1 MRVEVAYRGRIEAF
15 DTDRFTEAQPFS
27 GKSMLA
33 DLTLDYADVEKKGL
47 WLTAHCYAAN
57 EAYRTDGGEAP
68 EARREKGWRF
78 QLATPREAAGIESVT
93 LDGSTVLARLFGEL
107 VDVARVDRACALFVG
122 PGGSLASRIVRLS
135 GYLANDDERQAR
147 RSWRR
152 RSASLRLH
160 SKGRSR
166 PKRHRRCQQTTWKTI
181 GWKDSEMIKAVFRG
195 IGAFVRWMFKAVFRF
210 M

>member
-33 DLTLDYADVEKKGL
+33 DLTL
-47 WLTAHCYAAN
+47 CYAAN

-135 GYLANDDERQAR
+135 GYLANDDERLAASQALM
-147 RSWRR
+147 
-152 RSASLRLH
+152 A
-160 SKGRSR
+160 
-166 PKRHRRCQQTTWKTI
+166 
-181 GWKDSEMIKAVFRG
+181 EAVGVTPLTLER
-195 IGAFVRWMFKAVFRF
+195 AVEAEAAQEVPADDMEDDWMEGFGND
-210 M
+210 

>member
-78 QLATPREAAGIESVT
+78 QLATRERPPES
-93 LDGSTVLARLFGEL
+93 
-107 VDVARVDRACALFVG
+107 RAS
-122 PGGSLASRIVRLS
+122 PWT
-135 GYLANDDERQAR
+135 AR
-147 RSWRR
+147 RCSRGS
-152 RSASLRLH
+152 SAS
-160 SKGRSR
+160 SWTSPG
-166 PKRHRRCQQTTWKTI
+166 
-181 GWKDSEMIKAVFRG
+181 
-195 IGAFVRWMFKAVFRF
+195 
-210 M
+210 

>member
-107 VDVARVDRACALFVG
+107 VDVARVDRACALCVG
-122 PGGSLASRIVRLS
+122 PGGSLASRIVRP
-135 GYLANDDERQAR
+135 GGKPGAHGGGGR
-147 RSWRR
+147 RH
-152 RSASLRLH
+152 SAYTR
-160 SKGRSR
+160 KGGRGRSGTGGASR
-166 PKRHRRCQQTTWKTI
+166 RHGRRLDGRIRK
-181 GWKDSEMIKAVFRG
+181 
-195 IGAFVRWMFKAVFRF
+195 
-210 M
+210 

>member
-15 DTDRFTEAQPFS
+15 DTDRFTEARPFS

-33 DLTLDYADVEKKGL
+33 DLTLDYADIEKEGL

-57 EAYRTDGGEAP
+57 EAYRTDGGETP

-107 VDVARVDRACALFVG
+107 VDVARIDRACALFVG

-135 GYLANDDERQAR
+135 GYLANAEERLAASQALMAESIGIAADVLER
-147 RSWRR
+147 
-152 RSASLRLH
+152 AIAAEAAQEMPLE
-160 SKGRSR
+160 KEEG
-166 PKRHRRCQQTTWKTI
+166 TWM
-181 GWKDSEMIKAVFRG
+181 EEY
-195 IGAFVRWMFKAVFRF
+195 
-210 M
+210 

>member
-15 DTDRFTEAQPFS
+15 DTDRFTDAQPFS

-57 EAYRTDGGEAP
+57 EAYRTDGGETP

-135 GYLANDDERQAR
+135 GYLANADERLAASQALM
-147 RSWRR
+147 
-152 RSASLRLH
+152 A
-160 SKGRSR
+160 
-166 PKRHRRCQQTTWKTI
+166 
-181 GWKDSEMIKAVFRG
+181 EAVG
-195 IGAFVRWMFKAVFRF
+195 ITPLTLERAIEAEAAQEVPAGNMEDDWMEGYGND
-210 M
+210 

>member
-93 LDGSTVLARLFGEL
+93 LDGSTVLARLYGEL
-107 VDVARVDRACALFVG
+107 VDVARIDRACFLFTG
-122 PGGSLASRIVRLS
+122 LGGSVSNRILQLNE
-135 GYLANDDERQAR
+135 YLANADERLAASQALMAE
-147 RSWRR
+147 SM
-152 RSASLRLH
+152 
-160 SKGRSR
+160 GI
-166 PKRHRRCQQTTWKTI
+166 TTDI
-181 GWKDSEMIKAVFRG
+181 LERVIAAEAAQEMPLEKEEVT
-195 IGAFVRWMFKAVFRF
+195 WMEGY
-210 M
+210 

>member
-107 VDVARVDRACALFVG
+107 VDVARVDRACALF
-122 PGGSLASRIVRLS
+122 PGNLYETFCNDRTCHGCSEKIFVLINSSGFYARNNVIVTEFIDDIFDVQFGSTGKFCTFFQSV
-135 GYLANDDERQAR
+135 
-147 RSWRR
+147 
-152 RSASLRLH
+152 
-160 SKGRSR
+160 
-166 PKRHRRCQQTTWKTI
+166 
-181 GWKDSEMIKAVFRG
+181 
-195 IGAFVRWMFKAVFRF
+195 
-210 M
+210 

>member
-135 GYLANDDERQAR
+135 GYLANDDERLAASQA
-147 RSWRR
+147 
-152 RSASLRLH
+152 L
-160 SKGRSR
+160 
-166 PKRHRRCQQTTWKTI
+166 RRCQQTTWKTI

>member
-107 VDVARVDRACALFVG
+107 VDVARVDRPLRRARRVARQPHREAERL
-122 PGGSLASRIVRLS
+122 PGERRREAGGKPGAHGGGGRRHSAYTRKGGRGRSGTGGASRRHGRRL
-135 GYLANDDERQAR
+135 D
-147 RSWRR
+147 
-152 RSASLRLH
+152 
-160 SKGRSR
+160 GRIR
-166 PKRHRRCQQTTWKTI
+166 K
-181 GWKDSEMIKAVFRG
+181 
-195 IGAFVRWMFKAVFRF
+195 
-210 M
+210 

>member
-1 MRVEVAYRGRIEAF
+1 
-15 DTDRFTEAQPFS
+15 
-27 GKSMLA
+27 MLA

-78 QLATPREAAGIESVT
+78 QLATRERPPESRASPWT
-93 LDGSTVLARLFGEL
+93 ARRCSARLFGEL

-135 GYLANDDERQAR
+135 GYLANDDERLAASQALM
-147 RSWRR
+147 
-152 RSASLRLH
+152 A
-160 SKGRSR
+160 
-166 PKRHRRCQQTTWKTI
+166 
-181 GWKDSEMIKAVFRG
+181 EAVGVTPLTLER
-195 IGAFVRWMFKAVFRF
+195 AVEAEAAQEVPADDMEDDWMEGFGND
-210 M
+210 

>member
-122 PGGSLASRIVRLS
+122 PGGSPPAAS
-135 GYLANDDERQAR
+135 
-147 RSWRR
+147 
-152 RSASLRLH
+152 
-160 SKGRSR
+160 
-166 PKRHRRCQQTTWKTI
+166 
-181 GWKDSEMIKAVFRG
+181 
-195 IGAFVRWMFKAVFRF
+195 
-210 M
+210 

>member
-78 QLATPREAAGIESVT
+78 QLATQALMAEAVGVTPLTLERAVEAEAAQEVPADDMEDDWMEG
-93 LDGSTVLARLFGEL
+93 FG
-107 VDVARVDRACALFVG
+107 
-122 PGGSLASRIVRLS
+122 
-135 GYLANDDERQAR
+135 ND
-147 RSWRR
+147 
-152 RSASLRLH
+152 
-160 SKGRSR
+160 
-166 PKRHRRCQQTTWKTI
+166 
-181 GWKDSEMIKAVFRG
+181 
-195 IGAFVRWMFKAVFRF
+195 
-210 M
+210 

>member
-135 GYLANDDERQAR
+135 GYLANDDERLAASQALMVE
-147 RSWRR
+147 
-152 RSASLRLH
+152 AEAAQEV
-160 SKGRSR
+160 
-166 PKRHRRCQQTTWKTI
+166 PA
-181 GWKDSEMIKAVFRG
+181 DDMEDD
-195 IGAFVRWMFKAVFRF
+195 WMEGFGND
-210 M
+210 

>member
-135 GYLANDDERQAR
+135 GYLAHDDERLAASQALM
-147 RSWRR
+147 
-152 RSASLRLH
+152 A
-160 SKGRSR
+160 
-166 PKRHRRCQQTTWKTI
+166 
-181 GWKDSEMIKAVFRG
+181 EAVGVTPLTLER
-195 IGAFVRWMFKAVFRF
+195 AVEAEAAQEVPADDMEDDWMEGFGND
-210 M
+210 